1 MQSVI
6 EISAAFSLCMVL
18 LIVLLHSIGIFRIRN
33 TENKKEEDKKETKAD
48 ELVQYLF
55 TLKEGDVGIYRSV
68 LNLIDD
74 FIDEA
79 LNTYFKLEA
88 LEEDHYITRE
98 ESANI
103 SKYILASISKN
114 MTPSVIYS
122 LGLVYNVNT
131 DEELTKFLKLRIKL
145 RMIDLIVNVNKPIE

>member
-1 MQSVI
+1 MPPLI
-6 EISAAFSLCMVL
+6 ENAILIAFCVMIFIVFLHSTGIFSLS
-18 LIVLLHSIGIFRIRN
+18 SIGKKRE
-33 TENKKEEDKKETKAD
+33 ENKKETKTD

-55 TLKEGDVGIYRSV
+55 SIKEGDVGIYRSI
-68 LNLIDD
+68 LNLIDE

-88 LEEDHYITRE
+88 MEEDHYITRE
-98 ESANI
+98 ESTNI

-114 MTPSVIYS
+114 MTPNIIHS
-122 LGLVYNVNT
+122 LKLVYNVNT

>member
-1 MQSVI
+1 MSPFVENI
-6 EISAAFSLCMVL
+6 ISFALCAMITIAF
-18 LIVLLHSIGIFRIRN
+18 LHSTGIF
-33 TENKKEEDKKETKAD
+33 TLFSTKNKKKEDKKETKSD

-55 TLKEGDVGIYRSV
+55 SLKEGDIGIYQSI
-68 LNLIDD
+68 LNLIDE

-79 LNTYFKLEA
+79 LNTYFKLEVM
-88 LEEDHYITRE
+88 EEYHYITKE

-114 MTPSVIYS
+114 MTPSVIHS
-122 LGLVYNVNT
+122 LGLVYNINT